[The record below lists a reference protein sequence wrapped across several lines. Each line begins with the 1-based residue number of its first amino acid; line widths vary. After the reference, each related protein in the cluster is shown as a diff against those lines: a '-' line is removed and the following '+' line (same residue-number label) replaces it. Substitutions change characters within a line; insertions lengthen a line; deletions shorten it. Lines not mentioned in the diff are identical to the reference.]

1 MGAGYDIGA
10 SFSSSSGAQG
20 GTIRT
25 GDFIVG
31 GSGGVSKTPT
41 WIWIAAAAAGLGA
54 LALFVFLLR
63 K

>member
-1 MGAGYDIGA
+1 MAGYDIGVSIA
-10 SFSSSSGAQG
+10 TSSGAQG
-20 GTIRT
+20 GQI

-41 WIWIAAAAAGLGA
+41 WIWLAAAAIAVI
-54 LALFVFLLR
+54 ALFAFLLR

>member
-1 MGAGYDIGA
+1 MYDPSVSIA
-10 SFSSSSGAQG
+10 VSSGAQG
-20 GTIRT
+20 GQI

-41 WIWIAAAAAGLGA
+41 WIWIAAGVLGV